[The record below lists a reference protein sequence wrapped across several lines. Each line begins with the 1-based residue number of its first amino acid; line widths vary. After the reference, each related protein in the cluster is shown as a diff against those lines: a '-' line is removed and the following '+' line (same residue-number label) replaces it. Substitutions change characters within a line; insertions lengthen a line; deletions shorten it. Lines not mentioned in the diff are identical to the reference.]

1 MKSLYAHGLVRH
13 FQQSTQFYYIITDT
27 IGYFKY
33 ANSLFIERSG
43 YTSPQLSSLS
53 LTYLIA
59 EQEADK
65 CNSVI
70 NQCIHQPEI
79 SLITDMICRRKDGSF
94 FNICW
99 ELSALPDKDGQPE
112 GIQWI
117 GIEEQPGKTVTD
129 RSVKTSRDIQERY
142 EAYEYS
148 AEGIWKVD
156 LKIPVSVEL
165 SAKEIIEHCRKYGYL
180 ADCNDN
186 LARMYDFSKAEELIG
201 VSINDMMDLG
211 DPKIIENLKE
221 LIRNNFH
228 SPDIETKEHDRNG
241 NTLYFLNNM
250 KGIIED
256 GMLKRIWGTQ
266 QDITEKKKAEEQLQ
280 QSELFYRNL
289 IADSLDGIL
298 LTNNEGI
305 INFASASVKKILG
318 YEAEELAG
326 KNAFDFLHS
335 DDRAIGISAFND
347 EVENSTRSKFINAR
361 LLQKSGK
368 WLWCMIRGHNM
379 FENPH
384 VGAMLIYF
392 CDDTLRRNAE
402 AALTES
408 EQRFRHLIHNL
419 NLGLIL
425 VNEKTEILICNQG
438 MVDMFGLTEEQ
449 WIGVNVLNTSFDIIH
464 EDSSVF
470 SHSDFPISIA
480 IQTKKPVRD
489 IVMGIS
495 LSPGED
501 RMWLLVSADPVLDDQ
516 DNIRY
521 IISSFTNI
529 TELKRLS
536 LQLAEQEIQ
545 KQKQLMQATIDAQE
559 KERRE
564 IGRELHDNISQHLTT
579 TRLYLEVARDKAE
592 GELLGMIG
600 RAHKGMLDIVSE
612 IRQISESLV
621 PPSLNDIGLVESI
634 RDLCDPLRNTH
645 AFKVDFQYSQFDEE
659 LLPDN
664 MKLMLFRIIQEQ
676 VNNIIRHAN
685 ANSILISL
693 QTSKHHVMLFVADN
707 GKGFDPATVKK
718 GLGLDNISNRAG
730 LFSGKL
736 HIDTSPGNG
745 CAIRVTIPFS

>member
-1 MKSLYAHGLVRH
+1 MKSLYTHGLVRH
-13 FQQSTQFYYIITDT
+13 FQQSSQFYYIITDT
-27 IGYFKY
+27 KGHFKY
-33 ANSLFIERSG
+33 VNSLFTKKSG
-43 YTSPQLSSLS
+43 YTSRQLSSLS
-53 LTYLIA
+53 FTDLIDEA
-59 EQEADK
+59 AADK
-65 CNSVI
+65 YNSVI
-70 NQCIHQPEI
+70 NECIHQPE
-79 SLITDMICRRKDGSF
+79 SVLATDMLCHEHDGSCF
-94 FNICW
+94 KTSW
-99 ELSALPDKDGQPE
+99 ELSALLDKNNEPE
-112 GIQWI
+112 SIQWI
-117 GIEEQPGKTVTD
+117 GVEEPGKTITD
-129 RSVKTSRDIQERY
+129 SLAKTRDIQERY

-148 AEGIWKVD
+148 AEGLWKVD
-156 LKIPVSVEL
+156 LKKPVPVDL
-165 SAKEIIEHCRKYGYL
+165 SPEEIIEHCRKYGYL

-186 LARMYDFSKAEELIG
+186 LARMYGFSKAEELIG
-201 VSINDMMDLG
+201 VSINDMMDLD
-211 DPKIIENLKE
+211 DPKRIENLKE
-221 LIRNNFH
+221 FISNDYH
-228 SPDIETKEHDRNG
+228 SADIETKEYDRNG
-241 NTLYFLNNM
+241 NALYFLNNM
-250 KGIIED
+250 KGIIEN

-266 QDITEKKKAEEQLQ
+266 QDVTEKTKAEEQLQ

-305 INFASASVKKILG
+305 ISFTSASVKKILG

-326 KNAFDFLHS
+326 KNAFDFLHP
-335 DDRAIGISAFND
+335 DDRAIGISAFYN
-347 EVENSTRSKFINAR
+347 EVEKSTRLESINAR
-361 LLQKSGK
+361 LLQKSGE

-392 CDDTLRRNAE
+392 CDDTLRRNAIT
-402 AALTES
+402 ALTKS

-419 NLGLIL
+419 NLGVIL

-438 MVDMFGLTEEQ
+438 MVDLFGFTEEQ

-516 DNIRY
+516 GNIRY

-529 TELKRLS
+529 TDLKRLS
-536 LQLAEQEIQ
+536 RQLAEQEIQ

-579 TRLYLEVARDKAE
+579 TRLYLEVAKDKAE
-592 GELLGMIG
+592 GELLEMIG
-600 RAHKGMLDIVSE
+600 RAHKGMLGIVNE
-612 IRQISESLV
+612 IRKISESLV

-645 AFKVDFQYSQFDEE
+645 AFKVDFKHYQFDEV

-676 VNNIIRHAN
+676 VNNIIRHSN
-685 ANSILISL
+685 ADSILISL
-693 QTSKHHVMLFVADN
+693 QTSKHQLILSVADN
-707 GKGFDPATVKK
+707 GRGFDPATVKK

-730 LFSGKL
+730 LFGGKL
-736 HIDTSPGNG
+736 NLDTSPGRG
-745 CAIRVTIPFS
+745 CAIRVTIPLS